1 MISSANETMNYHS
14 NRSFLASAKVENIY
28 GAAKSTVFRLPL
40 FMNPKAIP
48 TSAEKFTC
56 REGRLDLN
64 EYLIH
69 NPSTTFLIRVTGN
82 SMLKAGINSGDI
94 LVVDRSIRA
103 SNGKIVVAAIN
114 DELLVKRLRYTDEG
128 TYLVSESDDF
138 APIKINIEDK
148 FDIWGVVSS
157 IIKTM

>member
-1 MISSANETMNYHS
+1 MQSPTKDTMSYLA

-28 GAAKSTVFRLPL
+28 GADKNTVFRLPL

-48 TSAEKFTC
+48 TSSQKFTC

-69 NPSTTFLIRVTGN
+69 NPETTFLIRVTGN

-94 LVVDRSIRA
+94 LVVDRSMRA
-103 SNGKIVVAAIN
+103 TNGKIVVAAIN
-114 DELLVKRLRYTDEG
+114 DELLVKRLRYTDDG
-128 TYLVSESDDF
+128 TYLVSENDDF